1 LSTVGSVAFGPKYL
15 SSNESYEAAAEAAL
29 EDAALADVL
38 ALLAWVVAVD
48 ALAAALVACVV
59 AVDALVAALVACV
72 VAVDAEPAAAVAE
85 AAAAVAEAAAAALVP
100 TQSLGEDAGVSPTV
114 VLNAV

>member
-1 LSTVGSVAFGPKYL
+1 M
-15 SSNESYEAAAEAAL
+15 
-29 EDAALADVL
+29 
-38 ALLAWVVAVD
+38 
-48 ALAAALVACVV
+48 
-59 AVDALVAALVACV
+59 